1 MSFCISYILP
11 LLSTTGLHLV
21 LYRLHTQHREYD
33 CSFMLPEII
42 LFPPTSIGHAHV
54 FSSSHHLPQ
63 ALNIKYKV
71 KLIKLKKD
79 MERSLLLKRWGWK
92 EELNCYSLRD
102 NWQSCQVH
110 QTLKKNMSSK
120 KSLDVRNKFEEDLTK
135 LLDIDQKIFLRT
147 EPEPR

>member
-1 MSFCISYILP
+1 MSFCISYMLP
-11 LLSTTGLHLV
+11 LLTTTGLHLV
-21 LYRLHTQHREYD
+21 IHRLHTQHREYD

-79 MERSLLLKRWGWK
+79 MARSLHSHWMV
-92 EELNCYSLRD
+92 SF
-102 NWQSCQVH
+102 S
-110 QTLKKNMSSK
+110 TLKEDFVSSYYHGD
-120 KSLDVRNKFEEDLTK
+120 SLVG
-135 LLDIDQKIFLRT
+135 
-147 EPEPR
+147 PEPFSGYFQPSFRHSNCTSS